1 MEGFI
6 LKEVSNADE
15 AYRQL
20 AVAVVAQ
27 ACEDYLQHCIT
38 PNYEKYAEIGKNVLN
53 ECKIAASFVF
63 HAYEFYTGEGK
74 GEDPPMEFLKQ
85 VMCDFI
91 DYAMKRHREIPFF
104 QPNEHDRWLAEERKK
119 IAKCGSLSE
128 LNDLTKKLKSKV
140 TYWSSYLQRRN
151 FLWIREGKQLEKY
164 FDSPEYTLYTNGKAD
179 GESVKNELRRQA
191 AAIKRKEGHS
201 E

>member
-1 MEGFI
+1 MESFI
-6 LKEVSNADE
+6 LKEVSNVDE

-27 ACEDYLQHCIT
+27 ACDDYLQHCIT
-38 PNYEKYAEIGKNVLN
+38 PDYGKYVEIGKDVHT
-53 ECKIAASFVF
+53 ECKTAAAFVF

-74 GEDPPMEFLKQ
+74 GEEPPMEFLKQ

-104 QPNEHDRWLAEERKK
+104 QPNEHDRWLITERKN
-119 IAKCGSLSE
+119 IRNCSSLPE
-128 LNDLTKKLKSKV
+128 LNDLTKKLKSKIS
-140 TYWSSYLQRRN
+140 YWASFLQRKN
-151 FLWIREGKQLEKY
+151 FLWIREGKQIEKY
-164 FDSPEYTLYTNGKAD
+164 FDSPSYTLYTNGKVD
-179 GESVKNELRRQA
+179 GESVKSELRRQA
-191 AAIKRKEGHS
+191 EAIRRKAGGS